1 MLSCQFAGNLRLGE
15 LVDPAR
21 HIARLHCGT
30 ASGGLDEIGYSHEDP
45 LLPGCS
51 RPERPCLTYFKRC
64 EDAGE
69 NRARSGES
77 RVERLAGA
85 DAAQS
90 SVHLLASSG
99 RAFFQTRDPVA
110 EFLILLLQAID
121 LFIGPN
127 HVRRDLRDFRQ
138 QLVLHVAHAHAP
150 LLALPLTSARYPAQ
164 ILVGTP
170 SSQRP

>member
-1 MLSCQFAGNLRLGE
+1 MLAYIAERL
-15 LVDPAR
+15 PADWTKS
-21 HIARLHCGT
+21 AT
-30 ASGGLDEIGYSHEDP
+30 AMRTP
-45 LLPGCS
+45 LLPGRS

-77 RVERLAGA
+77 RVERLARA

-99 RAFFQTRDPVA
+99 RAFLQTRDPVA
-110 EFLILLLQAID
+110 EFVILLLKAID

-138 QLVLHVAHAHAP
+138 RLVCMSPALTPLSLHFRLRRRGIQP
-150 LLALPLTSARYPAQ
+150 KSM
-164 ILVGTP
+164 
-170 SSQRP
+170 